1 MRAPATAAAG
11 DRPAPR
17 RVGPLTQT
25 DIVRFAGAGGD
36 FNPLHHDPQFA
47 ASAGFAKPIAMGQ
60 LTAGLLAAWLTDWC
74 GVENLRE
81 YDVRFTAPLSIG
93 DTVELS
99 GEVTAIEPSG
109 GGLALATVRLAA
121 TSDGTTLVSGQAVVV
136 VAGKAG

>member
-11 DRPAPR
+11 DHPAPR

-47 ASAGFAKPIAMGQ
+47 ASAGFAHPIAMGQ

-99 GEVTAIEPSG
+99 GEVTDVEPTDD
-109 GGLALATVRLAA
+109 GLALATVRLAA
-121 TSDGTTLVSGQAVVV
+121 TTDGTTLVSGQAVVV
-136 VAGKAG
+136 VAG